1 MDRIT
6 RLNEVGRWFN
16 SAIYFTRD
24 VKGTRFPDGFEAL
37 RILKSLV
44 RKYTVKAIGPSD
56 QPGYICVIRKDN
68 MVRIGLSRRPKTKL
82 KQVNKEKQKQEMV
95 WYGFTE
101 NMLAA
106 KQEALAYFAEYR
118 AEGDWLRIS
127 PLMAMTY
134 FKRTG

>member
-6 RLNEVGRWFN
+6 RLNEVVRWFN
-16 SAIYFTRD
+16 SAICFTRD

-37 RILKSLV
+37 RILKSFI

-134 FKRTG
+134 FRRTD